1 MKYWK
6 KRKAF
11 WCHFSHKLE
20 CCCCFYS
27 RKGCLSLM
35 EKNID
40 WIVIL
45 QEKCWRHQ
53 QLSEHSCCK
62 GVNSDQFS
70 LITGSAIA
78 THGWCF
84 SVMVKSL
91 GKTTLNLFIFVT
103 SFDSLMPNHKFFI
116 TYLKPFQKL
125 MTTLVVAKIH
135 LFCTRRFSSKVWC
148 INSTIKWALNPNSCC
163 TTLKTAMVV
172 AKQRKTR
179 LRNAT
184 LTTLPNWQTLLLNL
198 FLKGSREPGLWQVD

>member
-53 QLSEHSCCK
+53 WYCCCK

-116 TYLKPFQKL
+116 TYLHSFQKP
-125 MTTLVVAKIH
+125 MTTLVIVAKNH

-148 INSTIKWALNPNSCC
+148 INSTIKWGLNPNSWSAAPKSSK
-163 TTLKTAMVV
+163 TT
-172 AKQRKTR
+172 Q
-179 LRNAT
+179 N
-184 LTTLPNWQTLLLNL
+184 
-198 FLKGSREPGLWQVD
+198 